1 MSFGGRQ
8 SFGGGRASHRG
19 RPTPHRKK
27 KPTYSFPI
35 LNAEEIVACMS
46 ELGIELTEQEVI
58 NPKPVIVHEVYVK
71 LTEYCMGITAEEMSQ
86 GKFEGLAALS
96 FPELHDRSVPEIAY
110 WRTVS
115 KLMDSAQ
122 VPDFSFLMDCVKPVG
137 ERFIRNLSA
146 IINFAKFREERVQS
160 YTEMTAST
168 EDILEEKQQLMVEQQ
183 QLKGKIKQLK
193 SRQEEDKAQ
202 AIVIETEN
210 EQLSKEINELNQK
223 QSKIKYESGK
233 LKEQSKTVQGHI
245 QATKFKIL
253 GAREESDQLR
263 SQIINSP
270 EKIKSQLKA
279 MEFKVER
286 LQKESIKQSNVLNEK
301 EGQLLQANKLK
312 KEMERILNIMKLVE
326 TSINDFKN
334 ARHERQNAEKA
345 IESNGSEGRELEAM
359 VKRYDRQVTTLKEKV
374 IKLQKDRRT
383 KEAAAKQ
390 CLTDAQNEYEELLQN
405 RTSSNKEKDRLINE
419 IESIKN
425 DTNNLKA
432 QFENEKERVTSTY
445 NKLEN
450 SVRIYHDRLF
460 GSEITNGNSSSRNN
474 LIHSNTYKAGAII
487 PSTNFKNLTRV
498 YSSESNSSTNL

>member
-1 MSFGGRQ
+1 MSFGGKQ
-8 SFGGGRASHRG
+8 SFGGGRQNSRG
-19 RPTPHRKK
+19 GPTSRRKK

-46 ELGIELTEQEVI
+46 ELGIEVTEQEVI

-96 FPELHDRSVPEIAY
+96 FPELHERSVPEIAY

-115 KLMDSAQ
+115 KLMDAAQ
-122 VPDFSFLMDCVKPVG
+122 VPDFSFLMDCVKPIG

-160 YTEMTAST
+160 YSEMTAST
-168 EDILEEKQQLMVEQQ
+168 EEILEQKQRLITEQQ
-183 QLKGKIKQLK
+183 QLKEKIQRLKSQQLK
-193 SRQEEDKAQ
+193 DIAEAVD
-202 AIVIETEN
+202 IEAEN
-210 EQLSKEINELNQK
+210 EGLSNEIKELNQK
-223 QSKIKYESGK
+223 QSKMKYESGK
-233 LKEQSKTVQGHI
+233 VKEQSKTVQGHI

-253 GAREESDQLR
+253 GAREECDQIR

-286 LQKESIKQSNVLNEK
+286 LQKESMKQSNALNET

-312 KEMERILNIMKLVE
+312 KEMERILTIMEQVE
-326 TSINDFKN
+326 VSINDFKA
-334 ARHERQNAEKA
+334 ARHDRQNAEKE
-345 IESNGSEGRELEAM
+345 IEKNGSEGRELEAM
-359 VKRYDRQVTTLKEKV
+359 VKRYDRQVTALKDKV
-374 IKLQKDRRT
+374 VKMQKDRRT

-405 RTSSNKEKDRLINE
+405 RTTSNKEKDRLTNE
-419 IESIKN
+419 IDMVRN
-425 DTNNLKA
+425 DMETLKME
-432 QFENEKERVTSTY
+432 FENEKERVTTTY
-445 NKLEN
+445 KKLEN
-450 SVRIYHDRLF
+450 SVSAYHDRLF
-460 GSEITNGNSSSRNN
+460 GANITNNN
-474 LIHSNTYKAGAII
+474 NNFKSGTTI
-487 PSTNFKNLTRV
+487 PSTNLKNFTRN
-498 YSSESNSSTNL
+498 YSSESNSSSSIN

>member
-8 SFGGGRASHRG
+8 SFGGGRQNSRG
-19 RPTPHRKK
+19 GPTSRRKK

-46 ELGIELTEQEVI
+46 ELGIEVTEQEVI

-96 FPELHDRSVPEIAY
+96 FPELHERSVPEIAY

-115 KLMDSAQ
+115 KLMDAAQ
-122 VPDFSFLMDCVKPVG
+122 VPDFSFLMDCVKPIG

-160 YTEMTAST
+160 YSEMTAST
-168 EDILEEKQQLMVEQQ
+168 EEILEQKQRLITEQQ
-183 QLKGKIKQLK
+183 QLKEKIQRLKSQQLK
-193 SRQEEDKAQ
+193 DIAEAVD
-202 AIVIETEN
+202 IEAEN
-210 EQLSKEINELNQK
+210 EGLSNEIKELNQK
-223 QSKIKYESGK
+223 QSKMKYESGK
-233 LKEQSKTVQGHI
+233 VKEQSKTVQGHI

-253 GAREESDQLR
+253 GAREECDQIR

-286 LQKESIKQSNVLNEK
+286 LQKESMKQSNALNET

-312 KEMERILNIMKLVE
+312 KEMERILTIMEQVE
-326 TSINDFKN
+326 VSINDFKA
-334 ARHERQNAEKA
+334 ARHDRQNAEKE
-345 IESNGSEGRELEAM
+345 IEKNGSEGRELEAM
-359 VKRYDRQVTTLKEKV
+359 VKRYDRQVTALKDKV
-374 IKLQKDRRT
+374 VKMQKDRRT

-405 RTSSNKEKDRLINE
+405 RTTSNKEKDRLTNE
-419 IESIKN
+419 IDMVRN
-425 DTNNLKA
+425 DMETLKME
-432 QFENEKERVTSTY
+432 FENEKERVTTTY
-445 NKLEN
+445 KKLEN
-450 SVRIYHDRLF
+450 SVSAYHDRLF
-460 GSEITNGNSSSRNN
+460 GANITNNN
-474 LIHSNTYKAGAII
+474 NNFKSGTTI
-487 PSTNFKNLTRV
+487 PSTNLKKITTN
-498 YSSESNSSTNL
+498 YSSESNSSSSIN